1 MWRWTVEQDRRSVG
15 VEGEGM
21 ERTRSK
27 QHRGVSW
34 NLWNDRL
41 FVVGLPQT
49 MSRPLRAVS
58 RRLLGVSG
66 VVALLPECRRGLPS
80 VHRGA
85 GLGSMPGAWN
95 EVGCNL
101 YGWEERGSGMESV
114 RNVGG
119 SEADRYRRLGKASAG
134 CRTYRCGDAPDTVT
148 KERCRDR
155 ALEPRV

>member
-80 VHRGA
+80 VHRGII
-85 GLGSMPGAWN
+85 GHDQIFSTKNMLI
-95 EVGCNL
+95 
-101 YGWEERGSGMESV
+101 
-114 RNVGG
+114 NVNFDK
-119 SEADRYRRLGKASAG
+119 S
-134 CRTYRCGDAPDTVT
+134 
-148 KERCRDR
+148 
-155 ALEPRV
+155 